1 MVIMFKV
8 IENKPLVIAVPEKSP
23 LLIEDGFSYARSVIT
38 PLTRA
43 IVKGPQQIIITI
55 DADRP
60 LFSEDRTQRTIN
72 GEFFAGL
79 FQDLLIALRDEYAPQ
94 IRHLAERENIHLATG
109 AFEPDAINAI
119 SDVFHKTWVTYDP
132 VERAFWK
139 KISFGLQKAD
149 GHILMAEIDP
159 GRRFL
164 NEMDLAENRTLYQWV
179 YQVGRGLDAAFGHD
193 LSIDAQNPASRFDHD
208 TGVPS
213 LSHS

>member
-1 MVIMFKV
+1 MFKV
-8 IENKPLVIAVPEKSP
+8 IENKPLIIAVPDKTP
-23 LLIEDGFSYARSVIT
+23 LLIEDGFAYADVVIT

-79 FQDLLIALRDEYAPQ
+79 FQNLLIALRDEHAPQ
-94 IRHLAERENIHLATG
+94 IKHIAARKNIHPTDGTG
-109 AFEPDAINAI
+109 NQNAIDAISNI
-119 SDVFHKTWVTYDP
+119 FHKTWVTYDP

-139 KISFGLQKAD
+139 KAFFGLQKAD

-159 GRRFL
+159 GRRFM
-164 NEMDLAENRTLYQWV
+164 NVMDSAENRTLYQWA